1 MSDKKSLPLKRHE
14 TFSIREG
21 WLEKAINEFNLDVN
35 CFSKE
40 KGTRILGIGSN
51 MVKSLRYWCTASQ
64 LIYFRQFRGNNFTKL
79 GNFLLVNDR
88 YLEQNYSWWLIHLY
102 LCSNFEDA
110 PVFNTFFNSSINKFE
125 KEQLI
130 EYIRSVLELDYDLGA
145 SSSLEADVNMI
156 IKSYYSDD
164 KSNPENNLTCPL
176 SKLGLLERIDNKTYA
191 RKQPRYNF
199 LDYRVIYHALTD
211 VLYKDEN
218 ILSFNIEDM
227 YELPN
232 NPLNI
237 FNLSKSSFYQYL
249 DEMKKQGLIN
259 LVKTAGLNIVTF
271 ERRLTLQE
279 LFQR

>member
-21 WLEKAINEFNLDVN
+21 WLEKAINEFNVDVN

-40 KGTRILGIGSN
+40 RGPRVLGIGTN
-51 MVKSLRYWCTASQ
+51 MVKSLRYWCTAIQ
-64 LIYFRQFRGNNFTKL
+64 LIQFRPNRANTFTEL

-110 PVFNTFFNSSINKFE
+110 PVFNTFFNLGVNKFE

-130 EYIRSVLELDYDLGA
+130 EYIRGVLESDYDLGA

-156 IKSYYSDD
+156 IKSYFSDD

-176 SKLGLLERIDNKTYA
+176 SKLGLLEMIDKKTYA
-191 RKQPRYNF
+191 RKQPKYNA
-199 LDYRVIYHALTD
+199 LDYRVIYHALTN

-227 YELPN
+227 YDLPN

-279 LFQR
+279 LFRR

>member
-64 LIYFRQFRGNNFTKL
+64 LIHFRQFRGNNFTEL

-88 YLEQNYSWWLIHLY
+88 YLEQKYSWWLIHLY

-191 RKQPRYNF
+191 RKQPKYNF

-279 LFQR
+279 LFQ